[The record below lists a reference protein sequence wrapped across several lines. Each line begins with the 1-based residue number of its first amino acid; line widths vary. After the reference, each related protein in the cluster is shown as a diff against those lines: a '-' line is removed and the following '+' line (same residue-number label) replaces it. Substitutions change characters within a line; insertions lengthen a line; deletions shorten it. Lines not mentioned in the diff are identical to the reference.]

1 MRLTPIPA
9 SGRLE
14 LGVERDL
21 GIEHAR
27 HRTIRLGVGRDLVE
41 FLGVDAGNARA
52 RLQIDGGDRPVA
64 RPRLEGDRGVGG
76 ELLRR
81 EAGAAE
87 RSRERHGEAARMGG
101 TEQLLR
107 VGADA
112 VLEARRKGILR
123 VLEDPAVGRDRA
135 LALLEI
141 AAPSGRGGAFHGGTP
156 VAKCR
161 CVPGLCGIAGP
172 ARKGE
177 RRHAPKR
184 LPCPSPPGRRLGF
197 GRAVSA
203 GGFTSPRLPATAS
216 TWPSWNSMSS
226 RMPTTTAAAARSG
239 WLSGPRTSAKPRAS
253 TP

>member
-1 MRLTPIPA
+1 MRLTALAA

-14 LGVERDL
+14 PGVERDL

-27 HRTIRLGVGRDLVE
+27 YRTIHLGVGRDLVE
-41 FLGVDAGNARA
+41 FLGVDAGHARA

-64 RPRLEGDRGVGG
+64 RHLLERDRGVGG

-123 VLEDPAVGRDRA
+123 FLENAALGRDRA
-135 LALLEI
+135 LALLEV
-141 AAPSGRGGAFHGGTP
+141 AAPGGGGSAFHVGAP
-156 VAKCR
+156 VANADAAAVMWRRRNGLKR
-161 CVPGLCGIAGP
+161 AAVSRPEQAALSLAARTAPGLRAYRI
-172 ARKGE
+172 
-177 RRHAPKR
+177 
-184 LPCPSPPGRRLGF
+184 GRRL
-197 GRAVSA
+197 RIMVVA
-203 GGFTSPRLPATAS
+203 GHGVHMA
-216 TWPSWNSMSS
+216 
-226 RMPTTTAAAARSG
+226 
-239 WLSGPRTSAKPRAS
+239 
-253 TP
+253 